1 MGGGG
6 GGAVY
11 LMQPAREESTSV
23 GLVSCLLTINR

>member
-6 GGAVY
+6 GRAVY

-23 GLVSCLLTINR
+23 GLVSYLLTVNR